1 MPTLIRMPAL
11 SPTMTEGTVARWLK
25 KEGDGVEPG
34 DVIAEIE
41 TDKATME
48 VEAVD
53 EGTLGKILVAD
64 GTEGVAVNSVIA
76 VLVEEGEDPG
86 VVDTVVPEAPK
97 APVAAAA
104 ESPTDEGQRP
114 ESPRAA
120 EASPAPKSAPA
131 TETIRHQPTPA
142 PAAAPAVAAA
152 PSGSERIAASP
163 LARRMAAQSGLDL
176 GTVRG
181 SGPHGRIVKADIDRV
196 LELGTPQP
204 AADEGPER
212 VELTNIR
219 KVIAARLLE
228 AKQTIPHFYLETDAE
243 AQALLDL
250 RQRINAGLERE
261 QRVTV
266 NDLVVKATAM
276 ALRQVPEV
284 NAAWGGDHI
293 VQHRSVH
300 IAVAVAVDKGLFTP
314 VVRHADRKGVRE
326 IAGEMRALVEKTR
339 SGKLMP
345 EEYQG
350 GTFSVSNLGM
360 YGINAFVAVINPP
373 QAGILAVGAA
383 SERPVVREGQVVS
396 APVMTLTLSGD
407 HRVIDGATGA
417 RWLTVL
423 RSFIEDP
430 ALMLV

>member
-11 SPTMTEGTVARWLK
+11 SPTMTEGTLARWLK

-76 VLVEEGEDPG
+76 VLMGEGEDSQAL
-86 VVDTVVPEAPK
+86 EE
-97 APVAAAA
+97 VAADL
-104 ESPTDEGQRP
+104 DEP
-114 ESPRAA
+114 
-120 EASPAPKSAPA
+120 SAPRPA
-131 TETIRHQPTPA
+131 AITKSSSPEPA
-142 PAAAPAVAAA
+142 PAAETSSDAASAPAPAPLTAA
-152 PSGSERIAASP
+152 PQQPASKVDRVAASP
-163 LARRMAAQSGLDL
+163 LARRMASQSGLDL
-176 GTVRG
+176 GSIRG

-196 LELGTPQP
+196 LQAGIVP
-204 AADEGPER
+204 AAGEAEQPPER
-212 VELTNIR
+212 IELSNVR

-228 AKQTIPHFYLETDAE
+228 AKQTIPHFYLEADAE
-243 AQALLDL
+243 AGALLDL
-250 RQRINAGLERE
+250 RRRINADLERE
-261 QRVTV
+261 RRVTV

-276 ALRQVPEV
+276 ALRRVPQV
-284 NAAWGGDHI
+284 NSAWGGDHI
-293 VQHRSVH
+293 VRHRQVH
-300 IAVAVAVDKGLFTP
+300 VAVAVAVDDGLFTP
-314 VVRHADRKGVRE
+314 VVRNTDRKGILA
-326 IAGEMRALVEKTR
+326 IAGEIRALVDKTR

-360 YGINAFVAVINPP
+360 YGIEAFAAVINPP
-373 QAGILAVGAA
+373 QGGILAVGAA
-383 SERPVVREGQVVS
+383 TERPIVRDGAVKS

-407 HRVIDGATGA
+407 HRVIDGAIGA
-417 RWLTVL
+417 RWLAEL
-423 RSFIEDP
+423 RAFIEDP

>member
-11 SPTMTEGTVARWLK
+11 SPTMTEGTLARWLK

-76 VLVEEGEDPG
+76 VLMGEGEDSQAL
-86 VVDTVVPEAPK
+86 EE
-97 APVAAAA
+97 VAADL
-104 ESPTDEGQRP
+104 DEP
-114 ESPRAA
+114 
-120 EASPAPKSAPA
+120 SAPRPA
-131 TETIRHQPTPA
+131 AITESSSPEPA
-142 PAAAPAVAAA
+142 PAAETSSDAASAPAPAPLTAA
-152 PSGSERIAASP
+152 PQQPASKVDRVAASP
-163 LARRMAAQSGLDL
+163 LARRMASQSGLDL
-176 GTVRG
+176 GSIRG

-196 LELGTPQP
+196 LQAGIVP
-204 AADEGPER
+204 AAGEAEQPPER
-212 VELTNIR
+212 IELSNVR

-228 AKQTIPHFYLETDAE
+228 AKQTIPHFYLEADAE
-243 AQALLDL
+243 AGALLDL
-250 RQRINAGLERE
+250 RRRINADLERE
-261 QRVTV
+261 RRVTV

-276 ALRQVPEV
+276 ALRRVPQV
-284 NAAWGGDHI
+284 NSAWGGDHI
-293 VQHRSVH
+293 VRHRQVH
-300 IAVAVAVDKGLFTP
+300 VAVAVAVDDGLFTP
-314 VVRHADRKGVRE
+314 VVRNTDRKGILA
-326 IAGEMRALVEKTR
+326 IAGEIRALVDKTR

-360 YGINAFVAVINPP
+360 YGIEAFAAVINPP
-373 QAGILAVGAA
+373 QGGILAVGAA
-383 SERPVVREGQVVS
+383 TERPIVRDGAVKS

-407 HRVIDGATGA
+407 HRVIDGAIGA
-417 RWLTVL
+417 RWLAEL
-423 RSFIEDP
+423 RAFIEDP

>member
-11 SPTMTEGTVARWLK
+11 SPTMTEGTLARWLK

-76 VLVEEGEDPG
+76 VLMGEGEDSQALEEVTADLDEPSAPRPAAI
-86 VVDTVVPEAPK
+86 TESSSPEP
-97 APVAAAA
+97 APVAETSSGAA
-104 ESPTDEGQRP
+104 
-114 ESPRAA
+114 
-120 EASPAPKSAPA
+120 SA
-131 TETIRHQPTPA
+131 PA
-142 PAAAPAVAAA
+142 PAAVTAA
-152 PSGSERIAASP
+152 PPQLASRPDRVAASP

-176 GTVRG
+176 GSVRG

-196 LELGTPQP
+196 LEAGTVP
-204 AADEGPER
+204 AASEAEQPPER
-212 VELTNIR
+212 IELSNVR

-228 AKQTIPHFYLETDAE
+228 AKQTIPHFYLEADAD
-243 AQALLDL
+243 AGALLDL
-250 RQRINAGLERE
+250 RRRINADLERE
-261 QRVTV
+261 RRVTV

-276 ALRQVPEV
+276 ALRRVPQV
-284 NAAWGGDHI
+284 NSAWGGDHI
-293 VQHRSVH
+293 VRHRQVH
-300 IAVAVAVDKGLFTP
+300 VAVAVAVDDGLFTP
-314 VVRHADRKGVRE
+314 VVRNTDRKGFLE
-326 IAGEMRALVEKTR
+326 IASEIRALVDKTR
-339 SGKLMP
+339 SGKLLP

-360 YGINAFVAVINPP
+360 YGIEAFAAVINPP
-373 QAGILAVGAA
+373 QGGILAVGAA
-383 SERPVVREGQVVS
+383 TERPVVRDGAVKS

-407 HRVIDGATGA
+407 HRVIDGAIGA
-417 RWLTVL
+417 RWLAEL
-423 RSFIEDP
+423 RAFIENP

>member
-11 SPTMTEGTVARWLK
+11 SPTMTEGTLARWLK

-76 VLVEEGEDPG
+76 VLMGEGEDSQAL
-86 VVDTVVPEAPK
+86 EE
-97 APVAAAA
+97 VAADL
-104 ESPTDEGQRP
+104 DEP
-114 ESPRAA
+114 
-120 EASPAPKSAPA
+120 SAPRPA
-131 TETIRHQPTPA
+131 AITESSSPEPA
-142 PAAAPAVAAA
+142 PAAETSSDAASAPAPAPVTAA
-152 PSGSERIAASP
+152 PQQPASKVDRVAASP
-163 LARRMAAQSGLDL
+163 LARRMASQSGLDL
-176 GTVRG
+176 GSIRG

-196 LELGTPQP
+196 LQAGIVP
-204 AADEGPER
+204 AAGEAEQPPER
-212 VELTNIR
+212 IELSNVR

-228 AKQTIPHFYLETDAE
+228 AKQTIPHFYLEADAE
-243 AQALLDL
+243 AGALLDL
-250 RQRINAGLERE
+250 RRRINADLERE
-261 QRVTV
+261 RRVTV

-276 ALRQVPEV
+276 ALRRVPQV
-284 NAAWGGDHI
+284 NSAWGGDHI
-293 VQHRSVH
+293 VRHRQVH
-300 IAVAVAVDKGLFTP
+300 VAVAVAVDDGLFTP
-314 VVRHADRKGVRE
+314 VVRNTDRKGILA
-326 IAGEMRALVEKTR
+326 IAGEIRALVDKTR

-360 YGINAFVAVINPP
+360 YGIEAFAAVINPP
-373 QAGILAVGAA
+373 QGGILAVGAA
-383 SERPVVREGQVVS
+383 TERPIVRDGAVKS

-407 HRVIDGATGA
+407 HRVIDGAIGA
-417 RWLTVL
+417 RWLAEL
-423 RSFIEDP
+423 RAFIEDP